1 MDLAYG
7 FLMAALFLL
16 LYPSLPGSAV
26 LKGVSFGL
34 IVWFFR
40 VVMAV
45 AGQWVMFRIPGWTLL
60 YVLVSGLLEMVLLG
74 LLYGLTL
81 RVRC

>member
-34 IVWFFR
+34 IAWFFR